1 MGIRQNI
8 FISIMIHAMVIAS
21 VFIIG
26 GRIREAAYRVPA
38 DYIFVSLLKEATDVT
53 TTISQNTKKYYM
65 KNTPLHLSSL
75 YQDEMIR
82 DRSYK
87 DEATLV
93 LPHND
98 NASFNELTTSLVNA
112 PYEKN
117 AVTIGFTQEGIRSSE
132 STVKSFSGEPI
143 QGGNTGDNSLSLEVI
158 RTAIEKAKSYPL
170 LARKKKIEGTVLVS
184 FRIDKN
190 GLPQGIQIIRSSG
203 YQILDEEVSK
213 IIKRAAPFPEV
224 NHEIVAPITFKLTES
239 HANR

>member
-8 FISIMIHAMVIAS
+8 FISIMIHTMVIAS
-21 VFIIG
+21 VFIVSS
-26 GRIREAAYRVPA
+26 RIRDVADHFPA
-38 DYIFVSLLKEATDVT
+38 DYIVVSLLKEVTDIT
-53 TTISQNTKKYYM
+53 ATISQNTKKYK
-65 KNTPLHLSSL
+65 KNTPFHLSSL

-87 DEATLV
+87 DEAILV

-98 NASFNELTTSLVNA
+98 NASFNELTTSRVNE

-117 AVTIGFTQEGIRSSE
+117 AITIGFNQDGNRFSDLTK
-132 STVKSFSGEPI
+132 KSFSGEPI
-143 QGGNTGDNSLSLEVI
+143 QGGNTGDNSLSLEII

-184 FRIDKN
+184 FTINKD
-190 GLPQGIQIIRSSG
+190 GLPQGIHIIRSSG
-203 YQILDEEVSK
+203 YHILDEEVSK

-224 NHEIVAPITFKLTES
+224 NHEIVAPITFKLTEP
-239 HANR
+239 HTNR